1 MYVFWYTLRVSPI
14 LKVPFYA
21 TARGAEPVRTWLRN
35 LGADDRRIIGEDIKT
50 VQYGWPLGMPLVR
63 KMSADLWEVRS
74 DLMQGIARAF
84 FTVVGEEIVLLHG
97 FVKKS
102 QATPLPELELA
113 KRRLKEVQ
121 DEEAEAAR
129 RKRLR

>member
-1 MYVFWYTLRVSPI
+1 MSPI

>member
-84 FTVVGEEIVLLHG
+84 FTVVGEEIVLLQG